1 MPGSWGLICVGFA
14 TFSLLLG
21 VSFAGGAVG
30 SASGTLQVG
39 AERFVLKY
47 AFAAIEQNEMAHGN
61 KEELKVLLS
70 DLPVPDDLRKASN
83 DWLYWADKQARGGT
97 LHGVVLNI
105 DPASSVWSGGQL
117 LTRQGAEF
125 YSESVSSPELSDLR
139 FAPAGPIGDQVAG
152 KVSMKATM
160 KGAHD
165 ETGAWRVEAE
175 FHAAVIRPAAVS
187 GVLTGAAAQ
196 NSPQYKAVLAFLEAS
211 RKKDLDAIINCVDP
225 QSRESMAEMFKS
237 NKAEALNMFAG
248 MAAEAA
254 ALKLNKVT
262 VRGDSAEIDFGDGK
276 PGSEPKQSLRVV
288 LAKGEWKIAQ

>member
-21 VSFAGGAVG
+21 VSFAGGAAG

-39 AERFVLKY
+39 AERFALKY
-47 AFAAIEQNEMAHGN
+47 AFAVVEQNEMAHGN

-83 DWLYWADKQARGGT
+83 DWIYWADKQARAGV
-97 LHGVVLNI
+97 LHGLVLRI
-105 DPASSVWSGGQL
+105 DPSTGVWSGGQL

-125 YSESVSSPELSDLR
+125 YSESVSSPELSSLR
-139 FAPAGPIGDQVAG
+139 FAPAGPIGDQVEG
-152 KVSMKATM
+152 KVSMTATM

-165 ETGAWRVEAE
+165 ETGPWRVEAE
-175 FHAAVIRPAAVS
+175 FHSAVIRPAAVS

-196 NSPQYKAVLAFLEAS
+196 NSPPYKAVLAFLDACK
-211 RKKDLDAIINCVDP
+211 KKDLDAIVNSVDP

-237 NKAEALNMFAG
+237 NKAEALNMFAS

-254 ALKLNKVT
+254 AMKLNKVT
-262 VRGDSAEIDFGDGK
+262 VRGDSATIDFGDGK
-276 PGSEPKQSLRVV
+276 PGSEPKQSLTVV
-288 LAKGEWKIAQ
+288 LAKGEWKLAQ

>member
-1 MPGSWGLICVGFA
+1 MLGGSVVGRA
-14 TFSLLLG
+14 
-21 VSFAGGAVG
+21 AD
-30 SASGTLQVG
+30 SASGVLQVG
-39 AERFVLKY
+39 AERFALKC
-47 AFAAIEQNEMAHGN
+47 AFAAVEHNEMAHGN

-70 DLPVPDDLRKASN
+70 DLPVPDDLRKASD

-97 LHGVVLNI
+97 LHGVVLRI
-105 DPASSVWSGGQL
+105 DPATGVWSGGQL

-125 YSESVSSPELSDLR
+125 YSETVSSPDLSDLR
-139 FAPAGPIGDQVAG
+139 FASAGPIADQVAG
-152 KVSMKATM
+152 KVSMM
-160 KGAHD
+160 KPMSGAHD

-175 FHAAVIRPAAVS
+175 FHATVIRPAAVS
-187 GVLTGAAAQ
+187 GVLTGAAAL
-196 NSPQYKAVLAFLEAS
+196 NSPQYRAVLEFLEAS

-237 NKAEALNMFAG
+237 NKAEALNMFAS

-288 LAKGEWKIAQ
+288 LVKGEWKIAQ

>member
-14 TFSLLLG
+14 TLSLLAG
-21 VSFAGGAVG
+21 VAVAGGAAD

-39 AERFVLKY
+39 AEHFALKY
-47 AFAAIEQNEMAHGN
+47 ALAVMEQNEMAHGN

-70 DLPVPDDLRKASN
+70 DLPVPDELRKASD
-83 DWLYWADKQARGGT
+83 DWLYWGDKQARGGT
-97 LHGVVLNI
+97 LHGVVLRI
-105 DPASSVWSGGQL
+105 DPATGVWSGGQL

-125 YSESVSSPELSDLR
+125 YSETVSSPDLSDLR
-139 FAPAGPIGDQVAG
+139 FTPTGPIGDQVAG
-152 KVSMKATM
+152 KLSMKAPM

-165 ETGAWRVEAE
+165 ETGAWRVEGE
-175 FHAAVIRPAAVS
+175 FRAAVIRPAAVS

-196 NSPQYKAVLAFLEAS
+196 NSPQYKAVLAFLDAS
-211 RKKDLDAIINCVDP
+211 RKKDADAIINCVDP

-237 NKAEALNMFAG
+237 NQAEALNMFAS

-254 ALKLNKVT
+254 AMKLNKVT

>member
-14 TFSLLLG
+14 TLSLLLG
-21 VSFAGGAVG
+21 VSVASGATD
-30 SASGTLQVG
+30 SAAGTLQVG
-39 AERFVLKY
+39 AERFALKY
-47 AFAAIEQNEMAHGN
+47 ALGVVEQNEMAHGN
-61 KEELKVLLS
+61 KEEIKVLLS

-83 DWLYWADKQARGGT
+83 DWLYWADKQARGGA
-97 LHGVVLNI
+97 LHGVVLSI
-105 DPASSVWSGGQL
+105 DPASGIWSGGQL

-125 YSESVSSPELSDLR
+125 YSETVSSPELSDLR

-152 KVSMKATM
+152 KISMKATM

-196 NSPQYKAVLAFLEAS
+196 NSPQYKAVLEFLDAS
-211 RKKDLDAIINCVDP
+211 RKKDADAIINCVDP

-237 NKAEALNMFAG
+237 NKAEALNMFAN

-254 ALKLNKVT
+254 AMKLNKVT

-288 LAKGEWKIAQ
+288 LAKGEWKLTQ

>member
-14 TFSLLLG
+14 TLSLLLG
-21 VSFAGGAVG
+21 VSVANGATD

-39 AERFVLKY
+39 AERFALKY
-47 AFAAIEQNEMAHGN
+47 AFGVVEQNEMAHGN

-70 DLPVPDDLRKASN
+70 DLPVPDDLRKASD

-97 LHGVVLNI
+97 LHGVVLSI
-105 DPASSVWSGGQL
+105 DPATGVWSGGQL

-125 YSESVSSPELSDLR
+125 YSESVSSPELSSLR

-152 KVSMKATM
+152 KLSMTAPM

-175 FHAAVIRPAAVS
+175 FHAAVVRPAAVS
-187 GVLTGAAAQ
+187 GVLSGAPAQ
-196 NSPQYKAVLAFLEAS
+196 NSPQYKAVLAFLDAC
-211 RKKDLDAIINCVDP
+211 RKKDRDAIINSVDP
-225 QSRESMAEMFKS
+225 QSRESMAELFKS
-237 NKAEALNMFAG
+237 NQAEALNMFAS

-262 VRGDSAEIDFGDGK
+262 VRGDSAVIDFGDGK
-276 PGSEPKQSLRVV
+276 AGSEPKQSLRVV

>member
-14 TFSLLLG
+14 TLSLLVG
-21 VSFAGGAVG
+21 VTFAGGAAD

-39 AERFVLKY
+39 AQRFTLTH
-47 AFAAIEQNEMAHGN
+47 AFAAIEQNEKAHGN

-70 DLPVPDDLRKASN
+70 DLPVPDELRKASD
-83 DWLYWADKQARGGT
+83 DWLYWADKQARAGT
-97 LHGVVLNI
+97 LHGVVLKI
-105 DPASSVWSGGQL
+105 DPATGIWSGGQM

-125 YSESVSSPELSDLR
+125 YSESVSSPELSSLR
-139 FAPAGPIGDQVAG
+139 FAPAGSIGEQVAG
-152 KVSMKATM
+152 KVSMKEPM

-175 FHAAVIRPAAVS
+175 FHSAVVRPAAVS
-187 GVLTGAAAQ
+187 GVLTGAAAL
-196 NSPQYKAVLAFLEAS
+196 NSPQYKAVLAFLDAS
-211 RKKDLDAIINCVDP
+211 RKKDLDAIVNCVDP
-225 QSRESMAEMFKS
+225 QSRESMAEMFKA
-237 NKAEALNMFAG
+237 NKAEALNMFAN

-262 VRGDSAEIDFGDGK
+262 VRGDSADIDFGDGK
-276 PGSEPKQSLRVV
+276 PGSESKQSLRVV